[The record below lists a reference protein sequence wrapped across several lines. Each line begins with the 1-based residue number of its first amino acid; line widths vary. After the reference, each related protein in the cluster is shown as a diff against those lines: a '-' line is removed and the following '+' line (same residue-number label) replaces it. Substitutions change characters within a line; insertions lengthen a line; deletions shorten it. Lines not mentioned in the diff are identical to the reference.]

1 MLSHS
6 LMRRS
11 PAPTGDRHEVAVAAA
26 SPDATPTAG
35 LFRPLTRTHTG
46 TLFSALFFS
55 DVGGWVQML
64 VVTWMVLRGPNPALW
79 LPALMAARAAPKLLA
94 SPFAGMLADRFDRLT
109 LYRASRCLAIL
120 PPLGLTAAAG
130 GLLPWTSWSILVV
143 AAFGSVLAAVD
154 QPARRGLLWDVS
166 GPARVLGV
174 VSLNTAAFQ
183 SAASLAPALAVML
196 VGSLGSTSALAA
208 AVVIK
213 ALSAA
218 CAWSFAQQAGPRP
231 VRLAPEH
238 CPHPLGGVGY
248 VLRTPRALLLLCL
261 TGAPGL
267 AGRALAIVIPIIA
280 GGHAHASLAG
290 TGALASA
297 PGAGAFVAAV
307 ALAVLGEISGKSRF
321 AFACAA
327 AFAASIALYPLSDSL
342 YQEALLLALSGAC
355 SASFGTVV
363 FSMLHLQ
370 VPDDLRGRVM
380 AL

>member
-1 MLSHS
+1 MLSH
-6 LMRRS
+6 LFIRQAPGRS
-11 PAPTGDRHEVAVAAA
+11 DDRHEVAVDAARLN
-26 SPDATPTAG
+26 ATPTAG
-35 LFRPLTRTHTG
+35 LFRPLSRTHTG

-55 DVGGWVQML
+55 DIGGWVQML
-64 VVTWMVLRGPNPALW
+64 VVTWMMLRGPNPALW
-79 LPALMAARAAPKLLA
+79 LPALMTARAAPKLLA

-130 GLLPWTSWSILVV
+130 GLLPWTSWSILAV
-143 AAFGSVLAAVD
+143 AAFGSVLAAID

-166 GPARVLGV
+166 GPARVLGA

-196 VGSLGSTSALAA
+196 VGSLGSTGALAV
-208 AVVIK
+208 AVAVK
-213 ALSAA
+213 VLSAA
-218 CAWSFAQQAGPRP
+218 CVWSFARQSGPRP
-231 VRLAPEH
+231 ARAAPEQH
-238 CPHPLGGVGY
+238 PHPMGGIGY
-248 VLRTPRALLLLCL
+248 VLHTPRALLLVCL

-267 AGRALAIVIPIIA
+267 AGRALAIAIPVIA
-280 GGHAHASLAG
+280 GGHAHASLG

-297 PGAGAFVAAV
+297 PGAGAFAAAV
-307 ALAVLGEISGKSRF
+307 ALAVLGEVSGKSRF
-321 AFACAA
+321 ALLCAA

-355 SASFGTVV
+355 SASFGTVI